1 MSSLPNNLKKI
12 SLFLERLPGIGEK
25 TANRL
30 AFYFLRLPD
39 EDLKDFA
46 ESISSLKTK
55 TKFCKNC
62 FNLTENNLCSICEDG
77 KRDRSVITVVETVL
91 DLLSFETGNIYNGI
105 YHVLHGKIDPLN
117 HVGPD
122 DIRIKELLERIKELT
137 GLPIRQA
144 QGKRVNGLKEII
156 LATNPDMEGEVTA
169 MYIKEKIQNLKSPY
183 MVNKIKITR
192 LAYGLPIGANL
203 EYADYMTLKKA
214 IEGRN
219 KF

>member
-30 AFYFLRLPD
+30 AFYLLRFPNS
-39 EDLKDFA
+39 DLKDFA
-46 ESISSLKTK
+46 ENISSLKTK

-62 FNLTENNLCSICEDG
+62 FNLTEDNLCSICQDG
-77 KRDRSVITVVETVL
+77 KRDQSIITVVETVL
-91 DLLSFETGNIYNGI
+91 DLLSFETGNIYNGV

-117 HVGPD
+117 HVGPE
-122 DIRIKELLERIKELT
+122 DIQIKSLELRIKNSKTKI
-137 GLPIRQA
+137 
-144 QGKRVNGLKEII
+144 KEII
-156 LATNPDMEGEVTA
+156 LATNPDMEGEATA
-169 MYIKEKIQNLKSPY
+169 MYIKGKLKSQNSK
-183 MVNKIKITR
+183 VKITR

>member
-1 MSSLPNNLKKI
+1 MTSLPNNLKKI

-30 AFYFLRLPD
+30 AFYFLRLPN
-39 EDLKDFA
+39 EDLKDFS
-46 ESISSLKTK
+46 ESISSLKEK

-62 FNLTENNLCSICEDG
+62 FNLTESDLCEICKDE
-77 KRDRSVITVVETVL
+77 KRDHSIITVVETVL
-91 DLLSFETGNIYNGI
+91 DLLSFETGNIYNGV

-117 HVGPD
+117 HVGPE
-122 DIRIKELLERIKELT
+122 DIQIKSLELRIKNHES
-137 GLPIRQA
+137 
-144 QGKRVNGLKEII
+144 RVKEII
-156 LATNPDMEGEVTA
+156 LATNPDMEGEATA
-169 MYIKEKIQNLKSPY
+169 MYIKSKIQNQKS
-183 MVNKIKITR
+183 KIKITR

>member
-30 AFYFLRLPD
+30 AFYFLRIPD
-39 EDLKDFA
+39 EDLQEFSKN
-46 ESISSLKTK
+46 ISELKTK
-55 TKFCKNC
+55 TKFCKEC
-62 FNLTENNLCSICEDG
+62 FNITEEDVCEICADP
-77 KRDRSVITVVETVL
+77 KRDKTTITVVETPL
-91 DLLSFETGNIYNGI
+91 DLLSFETGNINHGV

-122 DIRIKELLERIKELT
+122 DIKINELI
-137 GLPIRQA
+137 Q
-144 QGKRVNGLKEII
+144 RVRRSKVLKEII
-156 LATNPDMEGEVTA
+156 LATNPDMEGEATA
-169 MYIKEKIQNLKSPY
+169 TYIKEKLKSQKS
-183 MVNKIKITR
+183 NIKITR
-192 LAYGLPIGANL
+192 LAYGLPIGGNL

-214 IEGRN
+214 IDGRN